1 LEEKIKK
8 LTSELETIKSDILQ
22 QADKISAERMSVF
35 NEFENEIKNTLS
47 ELGMPDAEFKIEREK
62 LNNLSSDGVDLIRFL
77 FNANRG
83 GELQDLS
90 KVASGG
96 ELSRLMLAVK
106 SLISQKN
113 LLPTVIFDEID
124 IGISGNIAGKMGNI
138 LLKLSKAMQVI
149 AITHLPQIAGKG
161 STHYI
166 VYKEVK
172 DDMTKTVINRL
183 NENDRIIEIAKMLSG
198 QDVTNASVETAKQ
211 LLKN

>member
-1 LEEKIKK
+1 
-8 LTSELETIKSDILQ
+8 
-22 QADKISAERMSVF
+22 
-35 NEFENEIKNTLS
+35 
-47 ELGMPDAEFKIEREK
+47 MPDAIFRIEREK

-90 KVASGG
+90 KIASGG

-113 LLPTVIFDEID
+113 LLPTVVFDEID
-124 IGISGNIAGKMGNI
+124 IGVSGNIADKMGNI
-138 LLKLSKAMQVI
+138 LLKLSKTMQVI
-149 AITHLPQIAGKG
+149 TITHLPQIAGKG
-161 STHYI
+161 NTHYV

-172 DDMTKTVINRL
+172 NDMTKTVISRL